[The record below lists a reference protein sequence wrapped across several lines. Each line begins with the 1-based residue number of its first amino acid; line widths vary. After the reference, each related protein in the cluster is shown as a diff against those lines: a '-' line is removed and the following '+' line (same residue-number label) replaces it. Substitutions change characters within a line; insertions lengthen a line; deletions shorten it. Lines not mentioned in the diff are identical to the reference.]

1 MVSNQYVMTHRG
13 MRMLLD
19 PGAWI
24 QIIDLA
30 EVSARLLESCSTT
43 EIGGT
48 GMTWISVTVVVVGG
62 NGDKNNER
70 LVALK
75 DRIIGGKE

>member
-1 MVSNQYVMTHRG
+1 
-13 MRMLLD
+13 MLLD

-30 EVSARLLESCSTT
+30 EVSASLLESCLTT
-43 EIGGT
+43 EIGGI

-62 NGDKNNER
+62 SGDKNDER
-70 LVALK
+70 SVALK
-75 DRIIGGKE
+75 D